1 MDTGLLLG
9 LAIGAVVGVLAGW
22 MLASSRLR
30 AADLET
36 ARARALLEA
45 ERAGAQ
51 ARLADSDRLADQFR
65 ALAAD
70 ALATSSDQFLA
81 LAHQRFAADHQTQVG
96 ELAQRE
102 QAVRAMVEPLSRT
115 LDQVRVELSTAE
127 QARAAG
133 QAALG
138 EQVRAMHLAS

>member
-9 LAIGAVVGVLAGW
+9 LAIGAVVGGLVGW

-30 AADLET
+30 AADLEA

-45 ERAGAQ
+45 ERHGAQ

-70 ALATSSDQFLA
+70 ALATSTDQFLA
-81 LAHQRFAADHQTQVG
+81 LAHQRFEIG
-96 ELAQRE
+96 
-102 QAVRAMVEPLSRT
+102 RAHV
-115 LDQVRVELSTAE
+115 
-127 QARAAG
+127 
-133 QAALG
+133 
-138 EQVRAMHLAS
+138 